1 MPSDW
6 KTLRPTEPTTRPTA
20 PPLPPQKTEL
30 TSLADSIPKS
40 PFDAK
45 VRLVIYDFD
54 GTLADLEVD
63 WTNLITQVWED
74 FLVPAGIDRTD
85 ELVYHVMER
94 NREQLGP
101 IFDQLCQLFASVEM
115 AAPYEP
121 HKEVIAEMRQAWNA
135 GVRVAIF
142 SSNSRNVLSRFLGEN
157 SLEGK
162 VVPVVAFEDVDRHKP
177 HPEGLRLILDH
188 HGLLSQPELAL
199 FIGDSSHDEEAA
211 KAMGVPFRQVGE
223 RKY

>member
-6 KTLRPTEPTTRPTA
+6 KTLRPTETTTRPTA
-20 PPLPPQKTEL
+20 PPLPPRKTEL
-30 TSLADSIPKS
+30 TSLAESIPSS
-40 PFDAK
+40 PFDPE

-54 GTLADLEVD
+54 GTLAELEVD
-63 WTNLITQVWED
+63 WGSLVKQVWED
-74 FLVPAGIDRTD
+74 FLVPAGIPRSD

-94 NREQLGP
+94 HREQLGP
-101 IFDQLCQLFASVEM
+101 IFDQLCQLFASVEV
-115 AAPYEP
+115 AAPYTADP
-121 HKEVIAEMRQAWNA
+121 KAVAQLRQAWSA

-142 SSNSRNVLSRFLGEN
+142 SSNSRKVLSRFLGEN
-157 SLEGK
+157 GLEGK

-188 HGLLSQPELAL
+188 HGLLAQPELTL

-211 KAMGVPFRQVGE
+211 RALGVPFRQAGE

>member
-6 KTLRPTEPTTRPTA
+6 KTLRPTETTTRPTA
-20 PPLPPQKTEL
+20 PPLPPSKSEL
-30 TSLADSIPKS
+30 PSLAERIPRS
-40 PFDAK
+40 PFDPK

-54 GTLADLEVD
+54 GTLAELEVD
-63 WTNLITQVWED
+63 WSNLVTQVWED
-74 FLVPAGIDRTD
+74 FLLPAGISRSDD
-85 ELVYHVMER
+85 LVYHVMER

-101 IFDQLCQLFASVEM
+101 VFDQLCQLFASVEV
-115 AAPYEP
+115 AAPLTP
-121 HKEVIAEMRQAWNA
+121 HKEVIVELRQAWNA

-142 SSNSRNVLSRFLGEN
+142 SSNSRKVLSRFLGEN
-157 SLEGK
+157 GLEGK

-188 HGLLSQPELAL
+188 HGLLAQPELSL
-199 FIGDSSHDEEAA
+199 FIGDSSHDQEAA
-211 KAMGVPFRQVGE
+211 EAMGVPFQQVGE